1 MAPSAAPGAAGR
13 RNNSRDDI
21 ADTSRRRLGLNSSP
35 SVHSIVDRQARNG
48 PSRGRLLSATMT
60 SQSSRTL
67 DRETRSSADPVLRHI
82 GGRDGGGRTRG
93 RGIDGESDY
102 GRMGPRGRSKAKLK
116 RSASYSAG
124 PDSFADVSSS
134 SDDIDDDDDI
144 MGVPTNRTPT
154 LSGTSGRSS
163 VSTHSSESPDPIMRS
178 RMVGFGPTLENAKPK
193 KGPFKPPW
201 SRRGGSEGEKRGSP
215 ATTASTSE
223 RSSGQQP
230 AAVPAVEEKAT
241 VVPPDSG
248 NGGSG
253 GKRHGG
259 GASSASS
266 EGLPGRTS
274 TKTALPSPVT
284 ANSSNGVSSKESV
297 AIRRP
302 ASDPS
307 VGVPASTEL
316 SPVFM
321 TRKEDVAAVSSS
333 KVVTAGAGATSG
345 APPSSG
351 DRGGNR
357 TESQARTSPRSADKR
372 RHSSD
377 GSRAGSAAA
386 QQQLPPASPLQAV
399 EDLFNFQP
407 RPGSPRRGPKQKK
420 QASQWRDNHGNA
432 QQLLVI
438 GGERRIPPL
447 QRPIGTDGQQQHDR
461 VTMGA
466 VDQSLVAVMSRDS
479 TDEGSMSP
487 PLLQQPRDRAHGW
500 ENGSRQAMRVSEG
513 GAAAAKAM
521 TRVVTSSSSFDTV
534 EEYNGKRE
542 DRGSMEST
550 STSNSPDCYEMVPAL
565 GATGGARPLGK
576 TTGRSRDAREG
587 KDAAEEKRESTERN
601 AREAREARNAKILP
615 SAGSRG
621 SRGDGRVNNPRLK
634 DMIPARDAPLPG
646 TPGRLLTRPR
656 NKPMSNSQDDVSAT
670 SAESMLLGTAGANA
684 PLPTHDVPPQLFQE
698 AVAGAARE
706 ETAHYDPRRESVGG
720 AADGL
725 YSPVV
730 AGPMGANKLTI
741 EASSPLAAGP
751 GLLGAIP
758 ARDTLPFLS
767 GISSLASHGSRG
779 TDCTSPD
786 SPPGGAVGEVRKAS
800 VSSPP
805 VPPRQPRPIPIVSRG
820 HIGSAPQLQEPKG
833 PSGFEELWAVLEPAW
848 GINASFGT
856 SMTPKVMLLGEIYDM
871 MRNFQ
876 TAVSSV
882 CVRACGPT
890 LAEVCGRCG
899 RAWAVLSSA
908 SQQALADFTA
918 LHKIGKGVDQLIA
931 IVERYETSA
940 VIRRF
945 TLSLIR
951 SDRPMWDEMLSAGEG
966 ADLQGPCRQIE
977 EAVALLPVEGKTEE
991 IEQRGNGDGGGDGS
1005 EAGGGNSRGGRGHMA
1020 LGGAAGGRNANGRGS
1035 IEGWSEGHLWLP
1047 PCPSYWAKG
1056 QFDRL
1061 TPRGLPDVVDLL
1073 HDPVRFG
1080 ELARLVT
1087 RASDEGPL
1095 NKSYSPAW
1103 DCVRQAEGPSLGRAL
1118 RRALSATLVDA
1129 GEFLPLPRVPPPPV
1143 AYLPRDRLANQI
1155 EATILH
1161 PFLPL
1166 GIAGIGGPSGSG
1178 KTVLA
1183 AAVVRREAVRRRF
1196 GDRVFWLHAGRGAD
1210 KRIISMV
1217 QTLADTVYAWL
1228 TDSEKGSQAAVRGG
1242 RGGGGSNVG
1251 GGGGGGRGGSDDLR
1265 EPVRFRDEDQAIQY
1279 VADLCQGP
1287 RLGKQGL
1294 RCLVVLD
1301 DVHEEVVVKT
1311 LWKSQCQL
1319 LVISPVSGLLQAV
1332 GAEATLAERFSDEDA
1347 HLVAAAASGEESL
1360 CSDGARLVNL
1370 CEGSPLAVAMA
1381 GALAQTAIHA
1391 APTQRRGDGGGDG
1404 AGKREGLT
1412 QGRGWSLSG
1421 VTQTVNILA
1430 APVGAWVEQAVGLG
1444 GSSDRRVGS
1453 GGRGDGSGG
1462 GADGV
1467 SGVTDQRTVSHARRR
1482 PSLHSLAWTDVA
1494 RKVDVALSELESNRG
1509 LRKVMDESGPG
1520 DEKSAR
1526 AMQVVL
1532 TQVRKACV

>member
-1 MAPSAAPGAAGR
+1 
-13 RNNSRDDI
+13 
-21 ADTSRRRLGLNSSP
+21 
-35 SVHSIVDRQARNG
+35 
-48 PSRGRLLSATMT
+48 
-60 SQSSRTL
+60 
-67 DRETRSSADPVLRHI
+67 
-82 GGRDGGGRTRG
+82 
-93 RGIDGESDY
+93 
-102 GRMGPRGRSKAKLK
+102 
-116 RSASYSAG
+116 
-124 PDSFADVSSS
+124 
-134 SDDIDDDDDI
+134 
-144 MGVPTNRTPT
+144 
-154 LSGTSGRSS
+154 
-163 VSTHSSESPDPIMRS
+163 
-178 RMVGFGPTLENAKPK
+178 MVGFGSTDVMLESAKPK
-193 KGPFKPPW
+193 RGPFKPPW
-201 SRRGGSEGEKRGSP
+201 TRRGGSESDKKGSP
-215 ATTASTSE
+215 AAAASASE
-223 RSSGQQP
+223 RSSSQQP
-230 AAVPAVEEKAT
+230 AAVPPVEEKAT
-241 VVPPDSG
+241 VVPPDSS
-248 NGGSG
+248 NGSSAS
-253 GKRHGG
+253 KRHGG
-259 GASSASS
+259 GASLASS
-266 EGLPGRTS
+266 ESFPGRTLA
-274 TKTALPSPVT
+274 KTALPSPVMAT
-284 ANSSNGVSSKESV
+284 NSNGVSSKESA

-302 ASDPS
+302 VSAPAA
-307 VGVPASTEL
+307 VVPASTEI

-321 TRKEDVAAVSSS
+321 TRKEDIAPVSVS
-333 KVVTAGAGATSG
+333 KVVTAGAGAASR
-345 APPSSG
+345 APPPSG
-351 DRGGNR
+351 DRGR
-357 TESQARTSPRSADKR
+357 SKTESQVPASPRRVDNK
-372 RHSSD
+372 RHSPD
-377 GSRAGSAAA
+377 GSQTGSAAA

-399 EDLFNFQP
+399 EDLFNFP
-407 RPGSPRRGPKQKK
+407 ARPGSPRRAPKHKK
-420 QASQWRDNHGNA
+420 QASQWKDHHGDGQKLPVA
-432 QQLLVI
+432 

-461 VTMGA
+461 VTTGA
-466 VDQSLVAVMSRDS
+466 IDQPLVAVMSRDS

-487 PLLQQPRDRAHGW
+487 PLLQQPRDHAHGR
-500 ENGSRQAMRVSEG
+500 ENGSRQAMRVPEG
-513 GAAAAKAM
+513 GGAVAVKAT
-521 TRVVTSSSSFDTV
+521 TRVVASSSSFDTM
-534 EEYNGKRE
+534 EDCNGKRK
-542 DRGSMEST
+542 DLGSMEST
-550 STSNSPDCYEMVPAL
+550 SPSNSPDCFEMVPAL
-565 GATGGARPLGK
+565 GTTLATRPVGK
-576 TTGRSRDAREG
+576 TTRRSRDVGEG
-587 KDAAEEKRESTERN
+587 KDATEERRGSTEGN
-601 AREAREARNAKILP
+601 ARDAKEARNAKILP
-615 SAGSRG
+615 SGGSKG

-634 DMIPARDAPLPG
+634 DIIAARDAPLPG

-656 NKPMSNSQDDVSAT
+656 NKPMSSSQDDIPGIAP
-670 SAESMLLGTAGANA
+670 ESITLGVAGANA
-684 PLPTHDVPPQLFQE
+684 PLPTHDVPPQLLQE
-698 AVAGAARE
+698 TIAGAARE
-706 ETAHYDPRRESVGG
+706 QAAQYDPRRESVAG

-730 AGPMGANKLTI
+730 AGPMGASKLTI
-741 EASSPLAAGP
+741 EASSPHATGP
-751 GLLGAIP
+751 GLLGAI
-758 ARDTLPFLS
+758 AVRDTLPFLS

-800 VSSPP
+800 ISSPP
-805 VPPRQPRPIPIVSRG
+805 VPPRQPRPIPIMSRG
-820 HIGSAPQLQEPKG
+820 DVGGAPQLQEPKG

-876 TAVSSV
+876 AAVASV

-890 LAEVCGRCG
+890 LGEVCGRCG

-977 EAVALLPVEGKTEE
+977 EAVALLPVEGKTGN
-991 IEQRGNGDGGGDGS
+991 IEQRGNGDGGGDGG
-1005 EAGGGNSRGGRGHMA
+1005 EGCIGGSRSGRGHLA

-1035 IEGWSEGHLWLP
+1035 IEGWSAGHLWLP

-1073 HDPVRFG
+1073 HDPERFG

-1095 NKSYSPAW
+1095 NKSHSPAW

-1166 GIAGIGGPSGSG
+1166 SIAGIGGPSGSG

-1196 GDRVFWLHAGRGAD
+1196 GDRVFWLHAGHGAD

-1228 TDSEKGSQAAVRGG
+1228 TDSQKGSQTAVRGG
-1242 RGGGGSNVG
+1242 RGGGGTNVG
-1251 GGGGGGRGGSDDLR
+1251 GGGGGGRGGLDDLR

-1294 RCLVVLD
+1294 RCLVVVD

-1332 GAEATLAERFSDEDA
+1332 GAEATLAERFANEDA
-1347 HLVAAAASGEESL
+1347 HLVAAAASGEEYL

-1391 APTQRRGDGGGDG
+1391 APTQRRGDGGGGTGSGGGGDG
-1404 AGKREGLT
+1404 VGEREGLT

-1444 GSSDRRVGS
+1444 GSSDRRARS

-1467 SGVTDQRTVSHARRR
+1467 TRVTDQSTVGHARRR
-1482 PSLHSLAWTDVA
+1482 PSLHSLAWTEVA
-1494 RKVDVALSELESNRG
+1494 RKVDAALLELESNRG
-1509 LRKVMDESGPG
+1509 LRRVMDESGPE

-1532 TQVRKACV
+1532 TQVRSVCVCARSVQAKCSVE